1 MKLKSSV
8 VNPEVFGKIN
18 KGSNQDMML
27 RNLKARLNGLM
38 KENMEMKIKLQ
49 LMDEEIDVSSVNTEN
64 FKMVIHHAIKK

>member
-1 MKLKSSV
+1 
-8 VNPEVFGKIN
+8 
-18 KGSNQDMML
+18 ML